1 MVGFSGYIKYCIGR
15 RSLDD
20 ERQITRWKRIVSRLK
35 SKLINMIKNV
45 DGIFDYYSISP
56 KIRDILL
63 HWGCE
68 LAESDLL

>member
-1 MVGFSGYIKYCIGR
+1 MVGFSGYIKYCIER

-56 KIRDILL
+56 KIRHILL
-63 HWGCE
+63 H
-68 LAESDLL
+68 